1 MHGALLFSTCH
12 GGGRLHSAQ
21 RITPPTN
28 LHFIESLSN
37 RQAKFDQLAVR
48 FQGGVMAELNLRH
61 SNASGCSCGTS
72 GTCWF
77 HSMGFQCLR
86 AQHQGFPACVSPGC
100 RAFNSFKGGG
110 FLWHTVGWCAPVS
123 RGRQPGRGWGSRCR
137 DRLWQRR
144 QLQRFMGFLQ
154 PLLPQPCARPV
165 PTGDMLGAATQ
176 RPL

>member
-1 MHGALLFSTCH
+1 MLLGAPVAPQAPAGFIAWGFSVCVH
-12 GGGRLHSAQ
+12 SIRASLPVSAQ
-21 RITPPTN
+21 
-28 LHFIESLSN
+28 
-37 RQAKFDQLAVR
+37 D
-48 FQGGVMAELNLRH
+48 AELSILLKEE
-61 SNASGCSCGTS
+61 GFYGTQ
-72 GTCWF
+72 W
-77 HSMGFQCLR
+77 
-86 AQHQGFPACVSPGC
+86 
-100 RAFNSFKGGG
+100 
-110 FLWHTVGWCAPVS
+110 VGVPVS